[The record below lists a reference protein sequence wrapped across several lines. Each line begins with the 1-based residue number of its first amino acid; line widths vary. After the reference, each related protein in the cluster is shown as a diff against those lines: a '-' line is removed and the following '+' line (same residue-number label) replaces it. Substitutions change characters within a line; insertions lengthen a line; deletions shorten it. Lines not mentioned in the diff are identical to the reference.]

1 VDVFVQA
8 RRGFGPDVPGQIK
21 VDFADIEGLRAAFE
35 KDGDKIAAFIF
46 EPIQGEAGVSSLQCF
61 WQSFHG

>member
-1 VDVFVQA
+1 VDVFLQA

-21 VDFADIEGLRAAFE
+21 VNFADIEGLRAAFE

-46 EPIQGEAGVSSLQCF
+46 EPIQGEAGVSS
-61 WQSFHG
+61 